1 MAIAKINFNFNINYK
16 KYTMKNNLFK
26 SAIITSLFVLLLS
39 SCNGEKKESLTKE
52 PAIAVKVSGASEN
65 NNGQFVTASGKIE
78 AENSANL
85 STRMMGYV
93 TKIHVQVGQKVSTG
107 QLLVSINN
115 TDLQAKK
122 AQVDASILQ
131 ATAGY
136 NNAKKDYDR
145 FVNLFKQQ
153 SASQKE
159 LDDMTARYEMAKAGL
174 EGAKQ
179 MRNEVMAQFS
189 YSNITAPFAGVVTN
203 TFVKEGDM
211 ANPGMPLVSIEG
223 ASRLQVTAMVSES
236 DITAI
241 KKGMA
246 VKVLVKSSNESLSGK
261 VSEISLSAKNTGG
274 QYLVKINLDKTDSSV
289 LSGMFVNVQFPVA
302 NTIHPSDSEQAKQTK
317 TSEKVLVPESALVQQ
332 GQLTGIYTIGTGNI
346 AILRW
351 LRIGKNFG
359 NQVEVLSGLSANEQ
373 YIVSANGKLYNGA
386 LVIPSPTLP

>member
-1 MAIAKINFNFNINYK
+1 
-16 KYTMKNNLFK
+16 MKNILFK
-26 SAIITSLFVLLLS
+26 SAIITPLFVLLLS

-52 PAIAVKVSGASEN
+52 SAIAVKVSGASEN

-93 TKIHVQVGQKVSTG
+93 TKIHVQVGQKVSSG

-122 AQVDASILQ
+122 AQVDATILQ

-189 YSNITAPFAGVVTN
+189 YSNITAPFTGVVTN

-236 DITAI
+236 DIAAI

-246 VKVLVKSSNESLSGK
+246 VKVLVKSSNASLNGK
-261 VSEISLSAKNTGG
+261 VNEVSVSAKNTGG

-373 YIVSANGKLYNGA
+373 YIVSAEGKLYNGA
-386 LVIPSPTLP
+386 KISIRKLIN